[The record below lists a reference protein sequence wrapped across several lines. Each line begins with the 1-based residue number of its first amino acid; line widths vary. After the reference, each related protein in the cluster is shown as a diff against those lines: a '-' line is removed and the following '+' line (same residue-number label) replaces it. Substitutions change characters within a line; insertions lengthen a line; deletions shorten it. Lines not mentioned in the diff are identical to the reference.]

1 MKQIS
6 YKEMQKIQGGDFV
19 EGVCA
24 GIAVGSGVYV
34 IGIATNWWNPVG
46 WVSIVGA
53 AADVACGIYVMS

>member
-1 MKQIS
+1 
-6 YKEMQKIQGGDFV
+6 MQKIQGGDFV